1 MQEEPRHARRNRKTP
16 PGQRDQGQRVI
27 ASRSADGL
35 RRAYVVTDVGELTA
49 QQFQD
54 ARRICKDSG
63 IELAI
68 SNPCLEVWLV
78 DHLAR
83 CPDSHSETRGVERR
97 AADLGIVGGSGN
109 KHVDYDRIGGICTSL
124 STDGSQS
131 APLIPS
137 VSLAVNA
144 RSHLP

>member
-1 MQEEPRHARRNRKTP
+1 
-16 PGQRDQGQRVI
+16 VC
-27 ASRSADGL
+27 
-35 RRAYVVTDVGELTA
+35 RAHVVTDVGELTA

-54 ARRICKDSG
+54 ARRICKDNG

-78 DHLAR
+78 DHLTR

-97 AADLGIVGGSGN
+97 IADLGIVGESRDR
-109 KHVDYDRIGGICTSL
+109 HVDYDRIGGICTSL
-124 STDGSQS
+124 STDGHRS